1 MSQSKFLVAALR
13 HHLCQLCRLSPS
25 APTHSRSGGMASS
38 SLSRSVSGAKTKS
51 SYVCG
56 IRPCKSSWA
65 SCEHVARRLLRRRQH
80 PSRLRRLLY
89 PARVLAAVT
98 AKAQPQLRSC
108 KSARLL
114 CHTHKTRCRCGSGV
128 VTRPSAMT
136 PCSVA
141 QRAPVQ
147 TRRSKPPLTHLAS
160 RIVTVHA
167 IPPAMMPLR
176 LDCRMGSWL
185 PLLYLVGRRHRQH
198 TTSLAAAP
206 AGPIIRALARRQELV
221 SEWAQVLA

>member
-13 HHLCQLCRLSPS
+13 HHLCQLCRQSPS
-25 APTHSRSGGMASS
+25 APTRSRSGGMASS

-65 SCEHVARRLLRRRQH
+65 SCELVARRLLRRRQH
-80 PSRLRRLLY
+80 PLRLKHLLY

-114 CHTHKTRCRCGSGV
+114 CRTHKTRYRCGSGV

-136 PCSVA
+136 PCWVA
-141 QRAPVQ
+141 QCAPIR
-147 TRRSKPPLTHLAS
+147 TRRSKPLSTHTAS

-167 IPPAMMPLR
+167 IPPTMMLLR

-185 PLLYLVGRRHRQH
+185 PPLYLAGRRHRQH

-206 AGPIIRALARRQELV
+206 AGPTIRALVRLQELV
-221 SEWAQVLA
+221 WERALGLA